1 CPLRGA
7 GGRGSGNLRSAL
19 HPFPVERLVI
29 RISKHE
35 ICGIV
40 EAAVE
45 GVVEPVCIPTAMV
58 ALTYI
63 APGYVLTYGRAHHC
77 PTSRRPSQPRQ
88 AQGCRGGPHPDF
100 ADRGRAAPDRE
111 RSSQGREEKAG
122 PAADQQ
128 GERQPDAG
136 DRTDRSL

>member
-1 CPLRGA
+1 MRARPARHGIEERVPATARDLPDRGAPGPGRLLAHCPLRGA

-19 HPFPVERLVI
+19 HPFPVERLVR

-63 APGYVLTYGRAHHC
+63 APGICL
-77 PTSRRPSQPRQ
+77 
-88 AQGCRGGPHPDF
+88 DI
-100 ADRGRAAPDRE
+100 
-111 RSSQGREEKAG
+111 
-122 PAADQQ
+122 
-128 GERQPDAG
+128 
-136 DRTDRSL
+136 